1 MRTAKSKA
9 TTQVTA
15 VGHRLQSEPQQFIVI
30 VEPDENAQ
38 AMSTTRLNPNRKVK
52 YATKFSYDIPNS
64 KPLGQKHPVQ
74 KKSPR
79 LLPPTPSPPTNYTSI
94 PIIPRDSADSYKEV
108 SDCTTPATPCLLDAA
123 LKLGASSI
131 DRENVNQLKRE
142 EESRSKIVLQLKEK
156 IRTQAARILVLE
168 NERIPQLEELVAE
181 KDAVIEHL
189 QEDLDTLT
197 QIQLDTEL
205 KLQASNDLIRKLVV
219 QNEQLQPASPDPT
232 PQPPLQHTEQAKPS
246 SRPQTLNPILTSL
259 SEAHLPSQANKHIQ
273 TDSLPVVS
281 PRPLVGVGSRSSV
294 STHVGDVSF
303 DWTTGH
309 VVSGQMNVLHVVI
322 DVLRGRLLG
331 EGAGGARERRR
342 GGGHGRRGGGKEGDP
357 KDERGPCRG
366 DGAPEGLGGVRAVEV
381 GEVLGDVVIFL
392 RVVGGL
398 LGSVGRWVGRCVC
411 GGHGQEDGEAEVA
424 DIVGQA
430 INEVEDTLDGLVVR
444 MLRSMRKITKDT
456 RHHGEQYGHSQLEE
470 FSARIEKIQQVLAG
484 QTHQSS

>member
-9 TTQVTA
+9 TTQVTGI
-15 VGHRLQSEPQQFIVI
+15 GHRLQSEPQQFIVI
-30 VEPDENAQ
+30 VEPEENAQ
-38 AMSTTRLNPNRKVK
+38 AMSTTKLNPNRKVK
-52 YATKFSYDIPNS
+52 YATKFSYDVPNS
-64 KPLGQKHPVQ
+64 KPPGQKLPVQ

-79 LLPPTPSPPTNYTSI
+79 LLHPSTSPPTNYTSI
-94 PIIPRDSADSYKEV
+94 PIIPRDSADSYKEG

-123 LKLGASSI
+123 LKLGASSV
-131 DRENVNQLKRE
+131 DREHVNQQKRE
-142 EESRSKIVLQLKEK
+142 EESRSKIVTQLKEK

-168 NERIPQLEELVAE
+168 NQRIPQLEELVAE
-181 KDAVIEHL
+181 KDAVIENL
-189 QEDLDTLT
+189 QKDLDTLT

-205 KLQASNDLIRKLVV
+205 KLKASNDLIRKLVV

-232 PQPPLQHTEQAKPS
+232 PQPPLTHTEQAKPI
-246 SRPQTLNPILTSL
+246 SRPQTPNPIFPSL
-259 SEAHLPSQANKHIQ
+259 PEALPPSQANKHIQ

-322 DVLRGRLLG
+322 DVLRARLLG
-331 EGAGGARERRR
+331 GGAKRETRR
-342 GGGHGRRGGGKEGDP
+342 GGGQGRRGGEKEGDP
-357 KDERGPCRG
+357 KDERGPGRG
-366 DGAPEGLGGVRAVEV
+366 DGASEGLGEVRAIEV
-381 GEVLGDVVIFL
+381 GEVLWDVVVFL
-392 RVVGGL
+392 RVVGGF
-398 LGSVGRWVGRCVC
+398 LGSVSKWMGRCVC
-411 GGHGQEDGEAEVA
+411 GGHEQEDGEAEVA

-430 INEVEDTLDGLVVR
+430 INDVEDTLDGLVVR
-444 MLRSMRKITKDT
+444 MLRSMRKIIKDT

-484 QTHQSS
+484 PTHQSS